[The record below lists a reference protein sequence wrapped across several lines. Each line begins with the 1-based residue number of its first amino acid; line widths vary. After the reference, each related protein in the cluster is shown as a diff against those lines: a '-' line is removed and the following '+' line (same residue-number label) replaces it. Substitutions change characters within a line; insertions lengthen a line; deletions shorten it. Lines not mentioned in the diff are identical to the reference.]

1 LDNREGIQPE
11 SMKPLPG
18 HTPGKPD
25 ESANGVPPS
34 TPQGLVPAT
43 AKTAPSQTDVS
54 EEPAGFFNAWNLSIL
69 VLGVCLFFLVLWKF
83 TFIEIWAIIKA
94 VLGLSFVIF
103 IHELGH
109 FLAAKWCDVNVSA
122 FSIGFGPAVPGCWF
136 TWGETTYK
144 IGILPLGGYV
154 QMVGQVD
161 GDESADD
168 GDDPRSYRKKTVPQR
183 MLIISAGVVM
193 NAILAM
199 CCFVAVYQGPGKE
212 YPSAVI
218 NYVDTSAPAFKH
230 GLRSGGIITDIDGV
244 KNPNFSDFTQM
255 VINSLKGRPLEVTY
269 KTYSQKAGEQ
279 VFTIAIEPGM
289 DENNKKPVFGVS
301 PPPKLQFPARR
312 GTQEGPYY
320 AGTPAARPIAG
331 NFEYGDVIIAMTD
344 PDDPKH
350 TITEIDIDPR
360 NPNKSQR
367 DYFEFQRRLELLADK
382 EITIRVRR
390 KIEQTGK
397 EVKPHPEIKV
407 APMYRLKLGVV
418 MQMGPV
424 QAVREGTDAY
434 KEVFPPR
441 TKDDKKLKGDVIER
455 VCFLDE
461 NDKEELVWNDKPQ
474 GNEKQLDP
482 ERLPFELRQWS
493 DQLDRKGRMGK
504 RKVKLHLA
512 RHSDQPGQELVPNG
526 VDKVLEWDT
535 SWRFDRA
542 GPISL
547 NAPMSIPELGL
558 AYEIKSTV
566 IAVTDPKSNFKKDD
580 VIKNYRFDME
590 AYEEEVPW
598 LPQTVYQIAPFLR
611 PESEAGKIRW
621 LDTELKEGQWAH
633 VSFMVFQK
641 PYKFKK
647 LLFKVERDKKI
658 EEIEI
663 PIVEDPTWPLVD
675 RGWVLTSDTRR
686 VTANDPLHAFW
697 LGMVDTKNIVLNLRG
712 MILGR
717 IGLTNVGGPLTIAV
731 VTYRVAGMDFADLL
745 FLLGLISINLAI
757 VNFLPIPVLDGGHMV
772 FLIYEGIRK
781 KPASET
787 VRIVATYAGLAFIL
801 LLMISLLWLDVIRN
815 FFSS

>member
-1 LDNREGIQPE
+1 
-11 SMKPLPG
+11 
-18 HTPGKPD
+18 
-25 ESANGVPPS
+25 
-34 TPQGLVPAT
+34 
-43 AKTAPSQTDVS
+43 
-54 EEPAGFFNAWNLSIL
+54 
-69 VLGVCLFFLVLWKF
+69 
-83 TFIEIWAIIKA
+83 
-94 VLGLSFVIF
+94 
-103 IHELGH
+103 
-109 FLAAKWCDVNVSA
+109 
-122 FSIGFGPAVPGCWF
+122 
-136 TWGETTYK
+136 
-144 IGILPLGGYV
+144 
-154 QMVGQVD
+154 
-161 GDESADD
+161 
-168 GDDPRSYRKKTVPQR
+168 
-183 MLIISAGVVM
+183 
-193 NAILAM
+193 
-199 CCFVAVYQGPGKE
+199 
-212 YPSAVI
+212 
-218 NYVDTSAPAFKH
+218 
-230 GLRSGGIITDIDGV
+230 
-244 KNPNFSDFTQM
+244 
-255 VINSLKGRPLEVTY
+255 
-269 KTYSQKAGEQ
+269 
-279 VFTIAIEPGM
+279 
-289 DENNKKPVFGVS
+289 
-301 PPPKLQFPARR
+301 
-312 GTQEGPYY
+312 
-320 AGTPAARPIAG
+320 
-331 NFEYGDVIIAMTD
+331 
-344 PDDPKH
+344 
-350 TITEIDIDPR
+350 
-360 NPNKSQR
+360 
-367 DYFEFQRRLELLADK
+367 
-382 EITIRVRR
+382 
-390 KIEQTGK
+390 
-397 EVKPHPEIKV
+397 
-407 APMYRLKLGVV
+407 
-418 MQMGPV
+418 
-424 QAVREGTDAY
+424 
-434 KEVFPPR
+434 
-441 TKDDKKLKGDVIER
+441 
-455 VCFLDE
+455 
-461 NDKEELVWNDKPQ
+461 
-474 GNEKQLDP
+474 
-482 ERLPFELRQWS
+482 LPFELRQWS

-598 LPQTVYQIAPFLR
+598 LPQTVYQIATFLR